1 MKTANIKK
9 DIFFPK
15 NIARILVVFC
25 LLACNNACTSLQK
38 VPDTQLKPVSFPKME
53 ISENIVDTSKAA
65 PIGDYENYKKDIVE
79 YVNKNLQSIDKEQHD
94 VYFNISKIK
103 LETRGSRFTGGQFIV
118 MLISTPGIPFSLIK
132 SSHSVSYSVYYSVS
146 DKSGK
151 TIYHKELKG
160 KVAGGYRGWSIL
172 RLAFRSQLLEQQG
185 IAVAKDVARLISD
198 DMFQNYSQIVNAVK
212 PMAIMAIDSAPKANI
227 SSNKPLK
234 NIQISDIDINIP
246 RTDRKNSSAVAVI
259 IGNSAYSSNDI
270 PAVDFASKDADIVR
284 QYLEKTLGYRDGNI
298 IFELNAT
305 KAKLES
311 IFGTTDNYK
320 GKLYNWLQRGK
331 SDIFVY
337 YSGHGA
343 PNPESKEGYFVPSDA
358 DPQSIALTGYPLQQL
373 YNNIAKISSEMQSPN
388 IYIVIDACFSGATE
402 KGLLLKNVSPIYIE
416 VKNPLM
422 TLTNAVVM
430 TSAAGAEVSSWYPD
444 KGHSMFTYFL
454 LKGLKESVEAGKSTV
469 TAGDLFDSVTNDTDG
484 VPYWARRLNGR
495 IQTPQIVGDRN
506 RVFFSNK

>member
-1 MKTANIKK
+1 M
-9 DIFFPK
+9 
-15 NIARILVVFC
+15 
-25 LLACNNACTSLQK
+25 
-38 VPDTQLKPVSFPKME
+38 
-53 ISENIVDTSKAA
+53 
-65 PIGDYENYKKDIVE
+65 
-79 YVNKNLQSIDKEQHD
+79 
-94 VYFNISKIK
+94 
-103 LETRGSRFTGGQFIV
+103 
-118 MLISTPGIPFSLIK
+118 
-132 SSHSVSYSVYYSVS
+132 
-146 DKSGK
+146 
-151 TIYHKELKG
+151 
-160 KVAGGYRGWSIL
+160 
-172 RLAFRSQLLEQQG
+172 EQQG
-185 IAVAKDVARLISD
+185 IAVAKDAARLISD
-198 DMFQNYSQIVNAVK
+198 DMFLNYSQIVNAAV
-212 PMAIMAIDSAPKANI
+212 PMAIASVPKANI
-227 SSNKPLK
+227 SAKQTSQ
-234 NIQISDIDINIP
+234 NIQISDIDMNIP
-246 RTDRKNSSAVAVI
+246 KTDRNNRSAVAVI

-270 PAVDFASKDADIVR
+270 PAVDFANKDADIVR

-305 KAKLES
+305 KAKFEG
-311 IFGTTDNYK
+311 IFGTTDNYR

-343 PNPESKEGYFVPSDA
+343 PNPESREGYFVPSDA
-358 DPQSIALTGYPLQQL
+358 DPQNIALTGYPLQQL
-373 YNNIAKISSEMQSPN
+373 YDNIAKISSEMQSPN

-430 TSAAGAEVSSWYPD
+430 TSAAGAQVSSWYPD

-469 TAGDLFDSVTNDTDG
+469 TAGDLFDFVTNDTDG